1 MYHLSIT
8 VQIKLSKYRN
18 KTQFK
23 SKNPFKTLL
32 MVIKLMIMATT
43 NRFNNLSKIAIQQ
56 KKFKQKITISKSIKK
71 KNVRNSLI

>member
-1 MYHLSIT
+1 MKKQKQYLIKSLIQFNAIILFSKATILAMHHLSIT

-32 MVIKLMIMATT
+32 MVIKLMIMAST
-43 NRFNNLSKIAIQQ
+43 NRFNNLS
-56 KKFKQKITISKSIKK
+56 
-71 KNVRNSLI
+71 